1 MSFLGTWSQEVPGG
15 QETEVEAAGPQ
26 RGEVLPGGLS
36 LWAAGAR
43 PPSPV
48 ALGDGVEL
56 SLQLPCPRVW
66 ELGVDPPTPVRQKGG
81 PRTALN

>member
-56 SLQLPCPRVW
+56 SLQLPCPRMQG
-66 ELGVDPPTPVRQKGG
+66 LGGSTPSQKGG